1 MRYFIL
7 LLFVCMIWASCGS
20 PIGIPPALYP
30 NVVDTVSLWALS
42 GTPIA
47 KPSGYVLSGRQAVR
61 TDVYPLFDF
70 VFDIDSAGRALLL
83 PTGAV
88 KLGRNSGLQLV
99 TQKFDSIHTAALTN
113 YNRDSATVVAAD
125 DVVLAHS
132 IPLPTGCSFGAL
144 PGVAYY
150 AKLQILTI
158 DTTSGGD
165 GRRIDFLILVD
176 ANCGY
181 RGLDTGLPHN

>member
-1 MRYFIL
+1 MRYFFL
-7 LLFVCMIWASCGS
+7 FLFVCVIWASCGS
-20 PIGIPPALYP
+20 PIGLPPAYVP
-30 NVVDTVSLWALS
+30 NKVDTVSLWALS

-47 KPSGYVLSGRQAVR
+47 KPSGYVISGRQAVR

-70 VFDIDSAGRALLL
+70 AFDIDTAGRALLL

-99 TQKFDSIHTAALTN
+99 TAKFDSIHTAPLAD

-132 IPLPTGCSFGAL
+132 IPTTCSFAL
-144 PGVAYY
+144 PAAYY
-150 AKLQILTI
+150 AKMHILTI

-165 GRRIDFLILVD
+165 GRRIDFEILVD
-176 ANCGY
+176 VNCGY
-181 RGLDTGLPHN
+181 RGLDTGLPRH